1 MLDMLESQVLTRIKY
16 GFPQKLKDKYPNLT
30 FTNSDRNEDD
40 PKFPTVYVHEMPS
53 SETGEDMEGDE
64 INAVLSAFQ
73 IEVTTNTSQSEAKT
87 VLDEVVKIMKK
98 MRYKV
103 IALPEFQ
110 NPTSTYRSVARFRRT
125 IAEDDVL

>member
-16 GFPQKLKDKYPNLT
+16 SFPQKLKDKYPNLT
-30 FTNSDRNEDD
+30 FTNSDRNEGNA
-40 PKFPTVYVHEMPS
+40 KFPTVYIHEMPS
-53 SETGEDMEGDE
+53 AESGADMEGDE

-98 MRYKV
+98 LRYQV
-103 IALPEFQ
+103 ISLPEFQ
-110 NPTSTYRSVARFRRT
+110 NTTSTYRSVARFRRT

>member
-1 MLDMLESQVLTRIKY
+1 
-16 GFPQKLKDKYPNLT
+16 
-30 FTNSDRNEDD
+30 
-40 PKFPTVYVHEMPS
+40 
-53 SETGEDMEGDE
+53 MEVDE

-73 IEVTTNTSQSEAKT
+73 IEVTPNTSQSEAKT

-103 IALPEFQ
+103 IALPEF
-110 NPTSTYRSVARFRRT
+110 PHPASTYRSVARFRRT